1 VVSVRPSLMVETRVG
16 QQTIQLGAAAMG
28 VPKEKMAE
36 IITSRPLLRRSAT
49 LADTAKLVSF
59 VASEEANTLTGAIVN
74 ASCGLVL
81 D

>member
-1 VVSVRPSLMVETRVG
+1 
-16 QQTIQLGAAAMG
+16 
-28 VPKEKMAE
+28 
-36 IITSRPLLRRSAT
+36 

-74 ASCGLVL
+74 ASGGLVL

>member
-1 VVSVRPSLMVETRVG
+1 
-16 QQTIQLGAAAMG
+16 
-28 VPKEKMAE
+28 
-36 IITSRPLLRRSAT
+36 
-49 LADTAKLVSF
+49 VSF